1 MAKSVFNPTSS
12 DGKIK
17 SAKEM
22 GLAAESMGIIKKK
35 KTHKGR
41 KIIES
46 REAKISEN
54 AKKSILVKGNKTS
67 AMITELIKDLHT
79 LRGSD
84 ASKLF
89 MRKSHDIH
97 PFEDIGTLEQMANKS
112 DCSLFV
118 LGSHQKKRPDNLIFG
133 RLFSEHL
140 LDMFEFGVSN
150 FKGIAAYKN
159 AEIDCQIKPI
169 LVFQGEHFEF
179 SAKHSRFKNF
189 CIGKYSH
196 LTLICF

>member
-1 MAKSVFNPTSS
+1 MPKAPFREPKQKKGTKLGRKGGKGSMDRSVMSTTAS

-41 KIIES
+41 KILES
-46 REAKISEN
+46 RESKTVEN
-54 AKKSILVKGNKTS
+54 NKSSILVKGNKTS
-67 AMITELIKDLHT
+67 LMITELIKDLHT
-79 LRGSD
+79 LRGTD
-84 ASKLF
+84 MSKLF

-97 PFEDIGTLEQMANKS
+97 PFEDIGMIEQMAVKQDS
-112 DCSLFV
+112 SLFV

-150 FKGIAAYKN
+150 YKGIAQYK

-169 LVFQGEHFEF
+169 LMF
-179 SAKHSRFKNF
+179 
-189 CIGKYSH
+189 
-196 LTLICF
+196 